1 MLFSQHNPQKTVYLR
16 LKLRKITKMTNSSS
30 NYDQLIQKLDAF
42 IRKYYVNQLIRGFLY
57 TIGVVFAFFILINV
71 LEYFFYF
78 GKSMRKFLFFSF
90 IGTSVLSTVY
100 WLIIPGMKFF
110 RLGKVIAHEQA
121 ADIIGHHFSDVQD
134 KLTNILQLKSHSGA
148 MVDDD
153 LVMAS
158 INQKSEKIKLLPFK
172 KAIDLRNN
180 KKHLRYS
187 LPPLLLLLGLLFGAP
202 SVIKDSTERLVN
214 NNTGYTRPAP
224 FEFKVLNN
232 NMEAVQFEDF
242 DLAVGIE
249 GDVVPNEVFIDLD
262 GIQYRLKKDSLGH
275 FSYQFHNLQK
285 DQEFKLFSGRVSSKE
300 LALKVLKKPN
310 ILEFDVK
317 LDYPAYTGRKDEQL
331 TNMGDLSVPE
341 GTFVKWAFLA
351 DNTDDIQ
358 IKFGAMD
365 SVASAKRQGNKNFY
379 FSRKLRKDDSYKLYV
394 SNSQLPLADSVEYHV
409 SVIPDLAPTISIK
422 VFPDST
428 TKQLIY
434 LTGEASDDYGLTSL
448 TFNYS
453 IKSEHGIKGQTI
465 KKSIIKPSGKTAVYD
480 YILNFNSFELKAGDE
495 LEYYFEVFDNDGVN
509 GAKSAR
515 TNLMVFHKA
524 TKEELKEQEKNNNE
538 DIKKTLKDAM
548 KNSKELRDEMKK
560 IREKLLDQKE
570 MDWQEKKNL
579 EKLLDKQKELQKE
592 MQKAKEKLDENIKNQ
607 NEHSKPDEKLLEK
620 QEKLQKL
627 FEEAMSDE
635 MKELMQQIEE
645 LLQELEKEDAVEK
658 MEEYELTN
666 EELEKEMD
674 RMEELFK
681 QLEVEKMMED
691 QIKELEE
698 LAEKQEELAKKTE
711 NEEKPTEELKKEQ
724 EELNK
729 KMEDIEKKQKEME
742 KKNEE
747 LERPMEMEKKEE
759 EMDDI
764 QEDMEKGEEEIEKKD
779 NQAAAKKQ
787 KSAAKKMKKMAGEM
801 KSAMAAGEAAQN
813 SEDMETLRQ
822 ILENLVTLSYDQEDI
837 KDEFGEVSTNTPRYT
852 KLVENQFKLKD
863 DFKIV
868 EDSLQALAKRNEKIE
883 SYVMDKVSDIKKG
896 IKSSLSQLE
905 ERKVAMAEKMQH
917 ETMKNL
923 NDLALMLSEAMEQM
937 QQDMA
942 SSMPGNQ
949 ACQKPGQGKG
959 KNGKVPM
966 DKIGKGQK
974 GLNDQ
979 MKKMRDQLKKGGK
992 AGSSKEFAKMAAKQ
1006 AALREALKKIAQEKE
1021 GQGQG
1026 DKALQD
1032 LIKKMDEVET
1042 KLVNKQLDSELLKRQ
1057 ADILTRLL
1065 EADKAERKR
1074 KKDEKRKSKS
1084 ANQIKHTIPPSL
1096 AEYIKKRKSEVESFK
1111 TISPALRPYYKI
1123 LVKEY
1128 MNELKQ

>member
-1 MLFSQHNPQKTVYLR
+1 
-16 LKLRKITKMTNSSS
+16 MTNSSS
-30 NYDQLIQKLDAF
+30 NYEQLIQKLDDF

-57 TIGVVFAFFILINV
+57 TIGIVFAFFILINV

-90 IGTSVLSTVY
+90 VGTSLLSMVY
-100 WLIIPGMKFF
+100 WIIIPGMKYFN
-110 RLGKVIAHEQA
+110 LGKVIGHEQA
-121 ADIIGHHFSDVQD
+121 AKIIGEHFSDVQD
-134 KLTNILQLKSHSGA
+134 KLINILQLKNHAGA

-153 LVMAS
+153 LVLAS

-172 KAIDLRNN
+172 KAIDLRKNR
-180 KKHLRYS
+180 KYLRYS
-187 LPPLLLLLGLLFGAP
+187 LPPLLLLLALLFGAP
-202 SVIKDSTERLVN
+202 SIIKDSTKRLVD
-214 NNTGYTRPAP
+214 NNTNYTRPAP
-224 FEFKVLNN
+224 FHFHVLNKN
-232 NMEAVQFEDF
+232 LEAVQFEDF
-242 DLAVGIE
+242 DLEVGIE

-285 DQEFKLFSGRVSSKE
+285 DQEFKLFSGRVASDKQH
-300 LALKVLKKPN
+300 LKVLKKPN
-310 ILEFDVK
+310 ILEFDVL
-317 LDYPAYTGRKDEQL
+317 LDYPAYTGRKDEKL

-341 GTFVKWAFLA
+341 GTFVKWSFLA
-351 DNTDDIQ
+351 DNTDEIQ
-358 IKFGAMD
+358 VKFGAMD
-365 SVASAKRQGNKNFY
+365 SMASAKRQGNRNFY
-379 FSRKLRKDDSYKLYV
+379 FSRKLRKDDFYKLYV
-394 SNSQLPLADSVEYHV
+394 SNSQLPLADSVEYRV
-409 SVIPDLAPTISIK
+409 SVIPDLAPVISLK

-428 TKQLIY
+428 NKDLIY
-434 LTGEASDDYGLTSL
+434 LTGDASDDYGLTRL

-453 IKSEHGIKGQTI
+453 IKSENGQKSPEV
-465 KKSIIKPSGKTAVYD
+465 KKSIVDPSGKNAVYD
-480 YILNFNSFELKAGDE
+480 YVLDVNTFDLKPGDE
-495 LEYYFEVFDNDGVN
+495 LEYYFEVFDNDRVN

-524 TKEELKEQEKNNNE
+524 TTEELKKQESTNNE

-548 KNSKELRDEMKK
+548 KNSQQMRDEMKK

-592 MQKAKEKLDENIKNQ
+592 IQEAKEKLDENIKNQ
-607 NEHSKPDEKLLEK
+607 NELSKPDEQLLQK

-627 FEEAMSDE
+627 FEETMSDD

-645 LLQELEKEDAVEK
+645 LLQELDKEEAIEK
-658 MEEYELTN
+658 MEDYELSN

-698 LAEKQEELAKKTE
+698 LAKKQEDLAEKTE
-711 NEEKPTEELKKEQ
+711 KEEKPSDELQKEQ

-729 KMEDIEKKQKEME
+729 KMDEFEKKQKEME
-742 KKNEE
+742 KKNKE
-747 LERPMEMEKKEE
+747 LERPMQMEKQDD

-764 QEDMEKGEEEIEKKD
+764 QKDMENSQEQLQQKD
-779 NQAAAKKQ
+779 NQGASQKQ
-787 KSAAKKMKKMAGEM
+787 KSAAQKMKKMANKM
-801 KSAMAAGEAAQN
+801 SASMAAGQAAQN
-813 SEDMETLRQ
+813 TEDMETLRQ
-822 ILENLVTLSYDQEDI
+822 ILENLVTLSYDQEDL
-837 KDEFGEVSTNTPRYT
+837 KNEFEQVSTNTPHYT
-852 KLVENQFKLKD
+852 KLVENQYKLKD

-868 EDSLQALAKRNEKIE
+868 EDSLRALAKRNEQIE
-883 SYVMDKVSDIKKG
+883 SFVMDKVSDIKKG
-896 IKSSLSQLE
+896 IRTSLSQLE
-905 ERKVAMAEKMQH
+905 ERQVTVAEQNQH

-937 QQDMA
+937 QQQMA

-959 KNGKVPM
+959 KDGKVPM

-974 GLNDQ
+974 GLNEQ

-992 AGSSKEFAKMAAKQ
+992 GGSSKEFAKMAAKQ
-1006 AALREALKKIAQEKE
+1006 AALREALRKIEQEKE
-1021 GQGQG
+1021 GQGKG
-1026 DKALQD
+1026 DKALQE
-1032 LIKKMDEVET
+1032 LIQKMDEVET
-1042 KLVNKQLDSELLKRQ
+1042 KLVNKQLDNELLKRQ

-1065 EADKAERKR
+1065 EAEKAERKR
-1074 KKDEKRKSKS
+1074 KKDNKRKSKS
-1084 ANQIKHTIPPSL
+1084 AEQIKHSIPPSL
-1096 AEYIKKRKSEVESFK
+1096 EEYIKKRKAEVESFK
-1111 TISPALRPYYKI
+1111 TVSPALRPYYKI
-1123 LVKEY
+1123 LVEEY
-1128 MNELKQ
+1128 INELKQ

>member
-1 MLFSQHNPQKTVYLR
+1 
-16 LKLRKITKMTNSSS
+16 MTNSTS

-90 IGTSVLSTVY
+90 VGTSLASIIY
-100 WLIIPGMKFF
+100 WLIIPGMKYF
-110 RLGKVIAHEQA
+110 RLGKVIEHEQA
-121 ADIIGHHFSDVQD
+121 AKIIGQHFSDVQD
-134 KLTNILQLKSHSGA
+134 KLINILQLKNHAGA
-148 MVDDD
+148 MVNDD
-153 LVMAS
+153 LVLAS

-180 KKHLRYS
+180 RKYLRYS
-187 LPPLLLLLGLLFGAP
+187 LPPLLLLLALLFGAP

-214 NNTGYTRPAP
+214 NNKGYTRPAP
-224 FEFKVLNN
+224 FEFKVLNDD
-232 NMEAVQFEDF
+232 MEAVQFEDF
-242 DLAVGIE
+242 DLEVGIE

-262 GIQYRLKKDSLGH
+262 GIQYRLQKDSLGH

-285 DQEFKLFSGRVSSKE
+285 DVDFKLFSGRVTSKE

-310 ILEFDVK
+310 ILEFDVA

-331 TNMGDLSVPE
+331 ANIGDLSVPE
-341 GTFVKWAFLA
+341 GTFIKWSFLA
-351 DNTDDIQ
+351 DNTDNIQ
-358 IKFGAMD
+358 VKFGAMD
-365 SVASAKRQGNKNFY
+365 SLASAKRQGAKHFY
-379 FSRKLRKDDSYKLYV
+379 FSRKLRRDDSYKLYV
-394 SNSQLPLADSVEYHV
+394 SNSQLPLADSAEYRV

-428 TKQLIY
+428 TKNLIY
-434 LTGEASDDYGLTSL
+434 LTGQASDDYGLTSL
-448 TFNYS
+448 TFNYT
-453 IKSEHGIKGQTI
+453 IKNENGQKGQVV
-465 KKSIIKPSGKTAVYD
+465 KKSIVDPSGKTAVYD
-480 YILNFNSFELKAGDE
+480 YVLNFNDFDLKPGDE

-524 TKEELKEQEKNNNE
+524 TKEELKKQEKLNTE
-538 DIKKTLKDAM
+538 DIKKTLKDAQ
-548 KNSKELRDEMKK
+548 KNSKALRDEMKK

-592 MQKAKEKLDENIKNQ
+592 IQKAKEQLDENIKNQ
-607 NEHSKPDEKLLEK
+607 NDISKPDEKLLEK

-627 FEEAMSDE
+627 FDDAMSDD

-691 QIKELEE
+691 QIKDLEE
-698 LAEKQEELAKKTE
+698 LAKKEEELAKKTE
-711 NEEKPTEELKKEQ
+711 NEEKTSEELKKEQ
-724 EELNK
+724 EEISK
-729 KMEDIEKKQKEME
+729 KMDEIEEKQKELE

-747 LERPMEMEKKEE
+747 LERPMQMEKKEE

-764 QEDMEKGEEEIEKKD
+764 QQDMEQSEQNLEKKD
-779 NQAAAKKQ
+779 SQGAAKKQ

-801 KSAMAAGEAAQN
+801 KSAMAAGEAAEN
-813 SEDMETLRQ
+813 MEDMETLRQ

-837 KDEFGEVSTNTPRYT
+837 KDEFEVIATNTPRYT
-852 KLVENQFKLKD
+852 KLTENQFKLKD

-868 EDSLQALAKRNEKIE
+868 EDSLRALAKRNEKIE
-883 SYVMDKVSDIKKG
+883 SFVMDKVSDIKKG
-896 IKSSLSQLE
+896 IKSSLAHLE
-905 ERKVAMAEKMQH
+905 DRKVNIAEKSQH

-923 NDLALMLSEAMEQM
+923 NDLALMLAEAMEQM

-942 SSMPGNQ
+942 SSMPGSQ

-966 DKIGKGQK
+966 DKIGEGQK
-974 GLNDQ
+974 SLNEQ
-979 MKKMRDQLKKGGK
+979 MKKMRDQLKNGKGGK
-992 AGSSKEFAKMAAKQ
+992 NGTSKEFAKMAAKQ
-1006 AALREALKKIAQEKE
+1006 AALREALRKIEQEKE
-1021 GQGQG
+1021 GQGKG

-1042 KLVNKQLDSELLKRQ
+1042 KLVNKQLDTELLKRQ

-1074 KKDEKRKSKS
+1074 KKDKKRKSKS
-1084 ANQIKHTIPPSL
+1084 ADQIKHTIPPSL
-1096 AEYIKKRKSEVESFK
+1096 EEYIKKRKAEVESFK

-1128 MNELKQ
+1128 MDELKQ